1 MKERS
6 KLRFRFQN
14 VAGEDETE
22 TMWVIRR
29 GDGYEIDNIPFY
41 VKELALGDV
50 VDARPDASGILWYSK
65 LIRPSGHSTIHLWF
79 SNEKEVESAREELR
93 QMGCASEVS
102 DLPRLVAVD
111 VPPDVPYEKV
121 KTFLE
126 QGENAGRF
134 EYQEACLGFP

>member
-14 VAGEDETE
+14 AAGEDETE

-29 GDGYEIDNIPFY
+29 DDGYEIDNIPFY

-50 VDARPDASGILWYSK
+50 VGARPDASGVLWYSE
-65 LIRPSGHSTIHLWF
+65 LIRPGGHSTIHLWF
-79 SNEKEVESAREELR
+79 SSEKEVESVREALREL
-93 QMGCASEVS
+93 GCSSEVS

-111 VPPDVPYEKV
+111 VPPDVAYEKV
-121 KTFLE
+121 KAFLK
-126 QGENAGRF
+126 QGESAGRF
-134 EYQEACLGFP
+134 EYQEACLGFA